1 MKFFNVGDKV
11 KVLQC
16 VRDKRLSG
24 KIGEVLFPAITLPML
39 SACDTR
45 ELFYYGVRIN
55 DIDYK
60 NNYASTRTCWLYAD
74 EIEKYVP
81 TNDKFEDDKVK
92 EFMHSN
98 VLTYDSSK
106 LFFPNSNYLQRN
118 ICEGFND
125 RTRDCTQDY
134 HQALKTMHQYATKEK
149 ENKCNMSKL
158 NFVQIKNVVFN
169 PPATIVFW
177 ADNSKTVVKAENE
190 TFDPEKGLAMAIA
203 KKALGNKGNY
213 YETFKKWLPK
223 TESKEKPKTESKEKT
238 KNGCHNCAFY
248 SRSINERPCSNCNPY
263 KHSEWKPMCTLSNA
277 EDDDNVL

>member
-1 MKFFNVGDKV
+1 MIFFNVWD
-11 KVLQC
+11 
-16 VRDKRLSG
+16 R
-24 KIGEVLFPAITLPML
+24 
-39 SACDTR
+39 
-45 ELFYYGVRIN
+45 
-55 DIDYK
+55 
-60 NNYASTRTCWLYAD
+60 
-74 EIEKYVP
+74 
-81 TNDKFEDDKVK
+81 

-106 LFFPNSNYLQRN
+106 FFFPNSNYLQMTVSNN
-118 ICEGFND
+118 IGEPN
-125 RTRDCTQDY
+125 
-134 HQALKTMHQYATKEK
+134 LVE
-149 ENKCNMSKL
+149 
-158 NFVQIKNVVFN
+158 IKNVVFN

-223 TESKEKPKTESKEKT
+223 MESKEEPKTESKDYTAEKKSK

-248 SRSINERPCSNCNPY
+248 SRSIIERPCNNCNPY
-263 KHSEWKPMCTLSNA
+263 KHSEWKPMHMLSDA

>member
-1 MKFFNVGDKV
+1 MIFFNVGD
-11 KVLQC
+11 
-16 VRDKRLSG
+16 R
-24 KIGEVLFPAITLPML
+24 
-39 SACDTR
+39 
-45 ELFYYGVRIN
+45 
-55 DIDYK
+55 
-60 NNYASTRTCWLYAD
+60 
-74 EIEKYVP
+74 
-81 TNDKFEDDKVK
+81 

-106 LFFPNSNYLQRN
+106 FFFPNSNYLQMTIHEGLNDKTTDGTKDYCEALN
-118 ICEGFND
+118 IIQE
-125 RTRDCTQDY
+125 
-134 HQALKTMHQYATKEK
+134 YATKEK
-149 ENKCNMSKL
+149 ESKCNMSKL
-158 NFVQIKNVVFN
+158 NLVQIKNVVFN

-223 TESKEKPKTESKEKT
+223 TESKDYTAEEQSK

-248 SRSINERPCSNCNPY
+248 SRSIIERPCNNCNPY
-263 KHSEWKPMCTLSNA
+263 KHSEWKPMHMLSDA

>member
-1 MKFFNVGDKV
+1 MNFFNVGDKV

-16 VRDKRLSG
+16 ARDKRLCG
-24 KIGEVLFPAITLPML
+24 KIGEILTPPACN
-39 SACDTR
+39 AR
-45 ELFYYGVRIN
+45 GVFYYGVRIN
-55 DIDYK
+55 DMDYK
-60 NNYASTRTCWLYAD
+60 YSCASTRTCWLYAY
-74 EIEKYVP
+74 EIEKHIP
-81 TNDKFEDDKVK
+81 TNDKFENDKMS
-92 EFMHSN
+92 EYMYSN
-98 VLTYDSSK
+98 TLTY
-106 LFFPNSNYLQRN
+106 
-118 ICEGFND
+118 
-125 RTRDCTQDY
+125 CTQDY
-134 HQALKTMHQYATKEK
+134 HQTLKMMRQYATKEK

-158 NFVQIKNVVFN
+158 NFVKIKNVVFN

-190 TFDPEKGLAMAIA
+190 NFDPEKGLAMAIA

-263 KHSEWKPMCTLSNA
+263 KHSEWKPMHALSNA